1 MHSSFTVTMFP
12 DRFAKRKRECPLTL
26 DELCDFVLSKKKRTK
41 HRLPLIKL
49 ASFGETRNEN
59 DCLRY
64 DANVTMVSG
73 VELDYDREKIPFDD
87 FSAKLRATG
96 LHAALYTS
104 PSCTPTRPR
113 IRIILP
119 LKNPLPREHLYRR
132 AAFASRIDGL
142 FGGNVFGSESWTLS
156 QTYYVGRD
164 LSNAEADFRA
174 IVIEGDYID
183 KRDDLRRF
191 EAISIAARQK
201 IKKVKPTTVKTAKAL
216 DVVPGTAMRRS
227 DAGKRDDR
235 TPFQRHAEELLYG
248 DADAALASMDYKE
261 RHDGKGVHHTQRD
274 ASYQLIARGIPDEDV
289 IERVMAATFALPEAG
304 KWNRKEEETKIR
316 KLVAGAHRRL
326 KREQQ
331 ELLVTPPEPKPVSD
345 GTLSFEEYRARQRT
359 RIVKIFGL
367 E

>member
-12 DRFAKRKRECPLTL
+12 DRFAKRKRECQLTL

-73 VELDYDREKIPFDD
+73 VDLDYDREKIPFDD

-164 LSNAEADFRA
+164 LSNADADFRA
-174 IVIEGDYID
+174 MVIEGDYID
-183 KRDDLRRF
+183 ERPDLYHL
-191 EAISIAARQK
+191 ETTSDAARQK
-201 IKKVKPTTVKTAKAL
+201 KQAPTNTPHANTAKAL
-216 DVVPGTAMRRS
+216 GVAPGTAVRQS
-227 DAGKRDDR
+227 DDR
-235 TPFQRHAEELLYG
+235 NLYQRHGDEALYG
-248 DADAALASMDYKE
+248 DADAALASMSYGDK
-261 RHDGKGVHHTQRD
+261 DGRGVHHTQLIV
-274 ASYQLIARGIPDEDV
+274 SYQLIAQGMPDEEV
-289 IERVMAATFALPEAG
+289 IERILTATSALPEAVDLN
-304 KWNRKEEETKIR
+304 WNRESEREEIKR
-316 KLVAGAHRRL
+316 LCRGAHRRL
-326 KREQQ
+326 EREAQ
-331 ELLVTPPEPKPVSD
+331 ELLSMPVQEQD
-345 GTLSFEEYRARQRT
+345 HRRVLSLDEHRIRQRAHIAKVLG
-359 RIVKIFGL
+359 RG
-367 E
+367 